1 MVKQNVWLL
10 KIRMLYLSIIKVME
24 IRISIVIQSMLN
36 DAMVEVHHQEL
47 MEEGQERLRFVKY
60 LILYYPDT
68 TQKILVDFV
77 YEQFK
82 KLDNK

>member
-60 LILYYPDT
+60 LVHMFPDT
-68 TQKILVDFV
+68 DKKMDVDVV
-77 YEQFK
+77 YKQFK
-82 KLDNK
+82 LGDNK